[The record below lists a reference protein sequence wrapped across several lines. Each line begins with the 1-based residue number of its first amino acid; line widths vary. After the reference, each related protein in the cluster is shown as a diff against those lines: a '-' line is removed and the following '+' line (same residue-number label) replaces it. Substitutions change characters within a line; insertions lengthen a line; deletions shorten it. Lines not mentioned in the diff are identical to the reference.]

1 MTITINK
8 TIFMGDECWG
18 WYLRTGANLVASGT
32 TATEYGARYAAEMER
47 RLHSSAERPTALL
60 VNG

>member
-8 TIFMGDECWG
+8 TIFMGQECWG
-18 WYLRTGANLVASGT
+18 WYLRSGADTVASGT
-32 TATEYGARYAAEMER
+32 AATEDGARYAAEMER
-47 RLHSSAERPTALL
+47 RLHSSAERPTALV